1 MTGSFTTLLPT
12 TIAGS
17 LPKPRWLS
25 APDQLWASWLHQGED
40 LAAAKRDA
48 VRLAVLDQEEAG
60 LDIICDG
67 EQTRQHFVTT
77 FIEGLEGV
85 DAVHRATVRIR
96 ERYDASVPRVVG
108 AVSRGEPVYID
119 DATYLRSLTDRPI
132 KWQLPGPMTM
142 VDTLDD
148 DHYGDREAL
157 AMVFA
162 SILNA
167 EAKELEEAGVD
178 VIQFDEPAFN
188 VFMDDVA
195 NWGIEALERAVDGLN
210 VTTGV
215 HICYGYGVKANIE
228 WKQTLGEEW
237 RQYEQTFPLLA
248 KSSIDQVSV
257 EVASSRVPIE
267 LLELLEGKDI
277 LAGVI
282 DVATER
288 VESPEDVAETIH
300 AVMKHVPSERIFPC
314 TNCGMVP
321 LARDVARS
329 KMAALGAGAALV
341 RNELTRPGV

>member
-1 MTGSFTTLLPT
+1 MTKSLTTLLPT

-48 VRLAVLDQEEAG
+48 VRLAVLDQEQAG

-108 AVSRGEPVYID
+108 AVSRGEPVYVD
-119 DATYLRSLTDRPI
+119 DAMYLRSLTDRPI

-148 DHYGDREAL
+148 DHYRDREAL

-167 EAKELEEAGVD
+167 EAKELEAAGVD
-178 VIQFDEPAFN
+178 MIQFDEPAFN
-188 VFMDDVA
+188 VFMDQVA
-195 NWGIEALERAVDGLN
+195 DWGIEALERAVDGLN

-215 HICYGYGVKANIE
+215 HICYGYGVKANID

-248 KSSIDQVSV
+248 QSSIDQVSV
-257 EVASSRVPIE
+257 EVANSRVPIE
-267 LLELLEGKDI
+267 LLELLDGKDI

-288 VESPEDVAETIH
+288 VESPEDVATTIH
-300 AVMKHVPSERIFPC
+300 AVMEHAPSERIFPC

-321 LARDVARS
+321 LSRDVARS
-329 KMAALGAGAALV
+329 KMAALGAGTALV
-341 RNELTRPGV
+341 RGELDSRE

>member
-1 MTGSFTTLLPT
+1 MLTTLLPT

-25 APDQLWASWLHQGED
+25 TPDQLWASWIHEGED
-40 LAAAKRDA
+40 LTAAKRDA
-48 VRLAVLDQEEAG
+48 VRLAVLDQERAG

-96 ERYDASVPRVVG
+96 QRYDASVPRVVG
-108 AVSRGEPVYID
+108 AVSRGKPVYVE
-119 DATYLRSLTDRPI
+119 DATFLRSLTDRPI

-162 SILNA
+162 SALNA
-167 EAKELEEAGVD
+167 EAKELEAAGVD

-188 VFMDDVA
+188 VFMDQVA
-195 NWGIEALERAVDGLN
+195 DWGVEALERAVDGLN
-210 VTTGV
+210 VMTGV

-237 RQYEQTFPLLA
+237 RQYERTFPLLA
-248 KSSIDQVSV
+248 ESSINQVSV
-257 EVASSRVPIE
+257 EVANSRVPIE

-288 VESPEDVAETIH
+288 VESPEDVAKTIR
-300 AVMKHVPSERIFPC
+300 AVMEHVPPERIFPC

-321 LARDVARS
+321 LAREVARS
-329 KMAALGAGAALV
+329 KMAALGAGASIV
-341 RNELTRPGV
+341 RSEITHSGV